1 MIKLPA
7 KVQRLS
13 QKDTLTTLNIFFL
26 QDQECQLHNWF
37 AYNHKEM
44 SATCNII
51 KYFFLIYVL
60 EKIVA
65 DLLKKPV
72 NPKTEHNKIKG
83 VQRKQQNTTQT
94 ASSQK
99 LL

>member
-1 MIKLPA
+1 M
-7 KVQRLS
+7 
-13 QKDTLTTLNIFFL
+13 
-26 QDQECQLHNWF
+26 
-37 AYNHKEM
+37 
-44 SATCNII
+44 
-51 KYFFLIYVL
+51 
-60 EKIVA
+60 A